1 MSPSALTEFSGLMT
15 IDPET
20 DANDQIVTNP
30 RYKTQ
35 GMTMKQAYSLYRAQF
50 PGPASFPNNGAGC
63 GTKNNGVFEGRG
75 PDAKMG
81 MPQKFN
87 PSADD
92 NLFSSGRRSFIQNAY
107 KNYNRSLWARSLEG
121 PINKTGMPLNRNT
134 GDDVVRMA
142 DDELVVKIAMA
153 LILRYNNNSFSAQPD
168 LTTATLDNFY
178 TIGLQTPNI
187 DSRTS
192 PYLRTEID
200 RVGAIL
206 EMAMITFEKQTFYT
220 ASKLIAAKTAWA
232 VRLAA
237 GRSTKPAYMITSK

>member
-1 MSPSALTEFSGLMT
+1 MTLDSALELPSLST
-15 IDPET
+15 IDPPT
-20 DANDQIVTNP
+20 DANDQIITNP

-35 GMTMKQAYSLYRAQF
+35 GMSMKQVYSLYRAQF

-134 GDDVVRMA
+134 GDDVVRMR
-142 DDELVVKIAMA
+142 KIKAMG
-153 LILRYNNNSFSAQPD
+153 S
-168 LTTATLDNFY
+168 
-178 TIGLQTPNI
+178 
-187 DSRTS
+187 
-192 PYLRTEID
+192 
-200 RVGAIL
+200 
-206 EMAMITFEKQTFYT
+206 
-220 ASKLIAAKTAWA
+220 
-232 VRLAA
+232 
-237 GRSTKPAYMITSK
+237 STKVGPVDNQLAFKNFNRNTSRDAARRCRSGGCVAPAKKGANVNFKSGGRWC

>member
-134 GDDVVRMA
+134 GDDVVRMR
-142 DDELVVKIAMA
+142 KIKAMG
-153 LILRYNNNSFSAQPD
+153 S
-168 LTTATLDNFY
+168 
-178 TIGLQTPNI
+178 
-187 DSRTS
+187 
-192 PYLRTEID
+192 
-200 RVGAIL
+200 
-206 EMAMITFEKQTFYT
+206 
-220 ASKLIAAKTAWA
+220 
-232 VRLAA
+232 
-237 GRSTKPAYMITSK
+237 STKVGPVDNQLAFKNFNRNTSRDAARRCRSGGCVAPAKKGANVNFKSGGRWC

>member
-1 MSPSALTEFSGLMT
+1 MSPSALTEFSVLMT

-134 GDDVVRMA
+134 GDDVVRMR
-142 DDELVVKIAMA
+142 KIKAMG
-153 LILRYNNNSFSAQPD
+153 S
-168 LTTATLDNFY
+168 
-178 TIGLQTPNI
+178 
-187 DSRTS
+187 
-192 PYLRTEID
+192 
-200 RVGAIL
+200 
-206 EMAMITFEKQTFYT
+206 
-220 ASKLIAAKTAWA
+220 
-232 VRLAA
+232 
-237 GRSTKPAYMITSK
+237 STKVGPVDNQLAFKNFNRNTSRDAARRCRSGGCVAPAKKGANVNFKSGGRWC

>member
-1 MSPSALTEFSGLMT
+1 MSQSALKELSGLMT
-15 IDPET
+15 IDPDT
-20 DANDQIVTNP
+20 DAEGQIVTNP

-63 GTKNNGVFEGRG
+63 GTKNNGIFEGGR

-121 PINKTGMPLNRNT
+121 PVNKTGMPLNRNT
-134 GDDVVRMA
+134 GEDVVRMR
-142 DDELVVKIAMA
+142 KIKAMG
-153 LILRYNNNSFSAQPD
+153 S
-168 LTTATLDNFY
+168 
-178 TIGLQTPNI
+178 
-187 DSRTS
+187 
-192 PYLRTEID
+192 
-200 RVGAIL
+200 
-206 EMAMITFEKQTFYT
+206 
-220 ASKLIAAKTAWA
+220 
-232 VRLAA
+232 
-237 GRSTKPAYMITSK
+237 STKVGPVNNQLAFKDFDRNVSRDAARRCRSGGCVAPAKKGANVSFKSGGRWC

>member
-87 PSADD
+87 TSADD

-134 GDDVVRMA
+134 GDDVVRMR
-142 DDELVVKIAMA
+142 KIKAMG
-153 LILRYNNNSFSAQPD
+153 S
-168 LTTATLDNFY
+168 
-178 TIGLQTPNI
+178 
-187 DSRTS
+187 
-192 PYLRTEID
+192 
-200 RVGAIL
+200 
-206 EMAMITFEKQTFYT
+206 
-220 ASKLIAAKTAWA
+220 
-232 VRLAA
+232 
-237 GRSTKPAYMITSK
+237 STKVGPVDNQLAFKNFNRNTSRDAARRCRSGGGGAPAKKGANVNFKSGGRWG